1 MNLRQSAVNSVVWS
15 AITSWGRQAI
25 AFIVFFLLA
34 RLLGPETFGL
44 IALAAVFMA
53 FIQVFADQGFAEA
66 LVQRDQLEPEHL
78 DTAFWTN
85 IAIGL
90 LITLLCIGGAQL
102 IADLFNQPQLTPI
115 IRWLSLSFLLR
126 ALSSVQEAI
135 FRRNLAFK
143 TLAIRSL
150 IAVVVGGVVGVTM
163 ALMGLGVWSL
173 VGQQLINSLIQ
184 VIVLW
189 IASDWRPGFRFSV
202 SHFKDLFSFGIN
214 VVGMNVLDF
223 INSRADDFLIGYF
236 LGPVA
241 LGYYSVAYRIMTI
254 VIDLLTNVINQVA
267 IPAFS
272 KLQKEPERLRDAFY
286 TVTKFTSLVSFPI
299 FLGLAALA
307 PELIRLLLGPKWIPS
322 IPVIQVLAF
331 IGLLHSVYYFNATVI
346 MAMGKPS
353 WKLLINFIN
362 SIANL
367 ISFAIAV
374 QFGIVAVAAAF
385 VIRGYVLSP
394 IEFWLVGK
402 LIRINA
408 FTYLSNYIAPLAG
421 SLAMVATIFATK
433 YFIGSF
439 VSLYVLLG
447 ICVVISPL
455 VYALTIFLV
464 APALFRQVLDLVQ
477 SVSPVKLGKKT

>member
-1 MNLRQSAVNSVVWS
+1 MNLRQNAVKGVIWS

-66 LVQRDQLEPEHL
+66 LVQRDQLDSEHL

-102 IADLFNQPQLTPI
+102 IADLFKQPQLTPI

-126 ALSSVQEAI
+126 ALSSVHEAM

-150 IAVVVGGVVGVTM
+150 VAVVIGGLVGIIM
-163 ALMGLGVWSL
+163 ALMGFGVWSL
-173 VGQQLINSLIQ
+173 VGQQLSNSLIQ

-189 IASDWRPGFRFSV
+189 IASDWRPGFQFSKH
-202 SHFKDLFSFGIN
+202 HFKDLFSFGIN

-236 LGPVA
+236 LGPVK

-267 IPAFS
+267 IPTFS

-299 FLGLAALA
+299 FIGLSALA

-367 ISFAIAV
+367 ISFSIAV
-374 QFGIVAVAAAF
+374 QFGITAVAAAF
-385 VIRGYVLSP
+385 VIRGYLLSP
-394 IEFWLVGK
+394 LELLLVKK
-402 LIRINA
+402 LIRVNV
-408 FTYLSNYIAPLAG
+408 FTYLSNYIAPLTG
-421 SLAMVATIFATK
+421 SLAMVASMFALK
-433 YFIGSF
+433 YFIGNF
-439 VSLYVLLG
+439 VSLYILLAAC
-447 ICVVISPL
+447 IVISPL
-455 VYALTIFLV
+455 IYALTIFLV
-464 APALFRQVLDLVQ
+464 APKLFQQVLELVE
-477 SVSPVKLGKKT
+477 SVSPIKFGKKA

>member
-1 MNLRQSAVNSVVWS
+1 MNLRQNAVKGVIWS

-66 LVQRDQLEPEHL
+66 LVQREQLETEHL
-78 DTAFWTN
+78 NTAFWTN

-90 LITLLCIGGAQL
+90 LITLLCLGGAQL
-102 IADLFNQPQLTPI
+102 IADLFKQPQLTPI

-126 ALSSVQEAI
+126 ALSSVHEAI

-150 IAVVVGGVVGVTM
+150 VAVVFGGLVGIIM
-163 ALMGLGVWSL
+163 ALMGFGVWSL
-173 VGQQLINSLIQ
+173 VGQQLSNSLIQ

-189 IASDWRPGFRFSV
+189 VASDWRPGFQFSRN
-202 SHFKDLFSFGIN
+202 HFRDLFSFGIN

-299 FLGLAALA
+299 FIGLSALA
-307 PELIRLLLGPKWIPS
+307 PELIRLLLGPKWLPS

-367 ISFAIAV
+367 ISFSIAV
-374 QFGIVAVAAAF
+374 QFGIIAVAAAF
-385 VIRGYVLSP
+385 VIRGYLLSP
-394 IEFWLVGK
+394 LELLLLKK
-402 LIRINA
+402 LIRINV
-408 FTYLSNYIAPLAG
+408 FTYLSNYIAPLTG
-421 SLAMVATIFATK
+421 SLAMVATMFALK
-433 YFIGSF
+433 YFLGNF
-439 VSLYVLLG
+439 VNLYILLAAC
-447 ICVVISPL
+447 IVISTL
-455 VYALTIFLV
+455 IYALTIFLV
-464 APALFRQVLDLVQ
+464 APKVFQQVLELVE
-477 SVSPVKLGKKT
+477 SIFPIKRDKKA